1 MEGYFFHTT
10 KSLRYFFI
18 PQTKTK
24 LGGLC
29 RKAID
34 GRNSLRKYLKRTRQ
48 MAEEMLSQKR
58 KVLEISEEEEKTEPM
73 PEEEEQSQAEESD
86 VLQDAYQLLE
96 HYFSSDRERQYQF
109 LLNLGRSIKST
120 LPKKTKKPRTK

>member
-1 MEGYFFHTT
+1 
-10 KSLRYFFI
+10 
-18 PQTKTK
+18 
-24 LGGLC
+24 
-29 RKAID
+29 
-34 GRNSLRKYLKRTRQ
+34 

-73 PEEEEQSQAEESD
+73 PEEEERSQAEESD

-96 HYFSSDRERQYQF
+96 HYFSNDRERQYQF